1 MNRTSPL
8 LRPITISGTLLNNRV
23 FMAPM
28 TRMRANGTE
37 CPTLL
42 TARYY
47 AQRATAGLIVTE
59 ATQVC
64 AQGKGYF
71 GTPGIYTNAQEGAW
85 SRVVKAVHE
94 AGGRIA
100 MQLWHVGRIS
110 HSLNQPDGAQPV
122 APSAVATRR
131 SKVSVFK
138 NGRLQEVPCEPAREL
153 SGDEISVI
161 VSQYAAAAERAKRAG
176 FDFVEI
182 HAANGYLINQF
193 LSTNTNLRT
202 DQYGGSLE
210 NRARFLEEIV
220 DAVSLVIGAGRVG
233 VRISPNGVFNDIAD
247 SEAEQMACL
256 LAHSLNAKGIAYLH
270 VAEPDWAGGVALTAA
285 FRQGLRERFR
295 NCLVFCGNFDQK
307 SGEELLAQKVADA
320 MAFGRLY
327 IANPDLVTRFAS
339 GAKLNVADPSTFYFG
354 NTKGYTDYPSLGS
367 AEATTATA

>member
-1 MNRTSPL
+1 MNRISPL
-8 LRPITISGTLLNNRV
+8 LQPITIADTRLNNRV

-28 TRMRANGTE
+28 TRMRANGAE

-47 AQRATAGLIVTE
+47 AQRATAGLVVTE

-71 GTPGIYTNAQEGAW
+71 GTPGIYSDAQEAAW
-85 SRVVKAVHE
+85 GRVVQAVHE
-94 AGGRIA
+94 AGGRIS

-131 SKVSVFK
+131 AKVSVFK
-138 NGRLQEVPCEPAREL
+138 DGRIQEVPCEPAREL
-153 SGDEISVI
+153 AGDEIAMI

-193 LSTNTNLRT
+193 LSTNTNLRS
-202 DQYGGSLE
+202 DRYGGSLE
-210 NRARFLEEIV
+210 NRARFLLEIV
-220 DAVSLVIGAGRVG
+220 DEVSLVLGVDKVG

-247 SEAEQMACL
+247 SEAEQMAYF
-256 LAHSLNAKGIAYLH
+256 LAQSLNARRIGYLH
-270 VAEPDWAGGVALTAA
+270 VAEPDWAGGIALTTA
-285 FRQGLRERFR
+285 FRQKLRDGFR
-295 NCLVFCGNFDQK
+295 NCLIFCGNFDQK
-307 SGEELLAQKVADA
+307 SAEELLADEIADA
-320 MAFGRLY
+320 IAFGRLY
-327 IANPDLVTRFAS
+327 IANPDLVARFAS
-339 GAKLNVADPSTFYFG
+339 AAILNIADPSTFYFG
-354 NTKGYTDYPSLGS
+354 STKGYTDYPALQ
-367 AEATTATA
+367 TATS

>member
-1 MNRTSPL
+1 MNRISPL
-8 LRPITISGTLLNNRV
+8 LQPITIAGTPLKNRV

-28 TRMRANGTE
+28 TRMRANGAE

-71 GTPGIYTNAQEGAW
+71 GTPGIYTDVQEAAW
-85 SRVVKAVHE
+85 GRVVKAVHE

-131 SKVSVFK
+131 AKVSVFK
-138 NGRLQEVPCEPAREL
+138 DGRIQEVLCEPPREL
-153 SGDEISVI
+153 LGDEVTVI
-161 VSQYAAAAERAKRAG
+161 VSQYATAAKRAKRAG
-176 FDFVEI
+176 FDFIEI

-193 LSTNTNLRT
+193 LSTNTNLRA
-202 DQYGGSLE
+202 DRYGGSIE
-210 NRARFLEEIV
+210 NRARLLHEIV
-220 DAVSLVIGAGRVG
+220 DAVSLVVGADKVG
-233 VRISPNGVFNDIAD
+233 VRISPNGVFNDISD
-247 SEAEQMACL
+247 SEAEQMAYFL
-256 LAHSLNAKGIAYLH
+256 GHSLDAKEVAYLH
-270 VAEPDWAGGVALTAA
+270 VAEPDWAGGAALTMSV
-285 FRQGLRERFR
+285 RRRLRETFKG
-295 NCLVFCGNFDQK
+295 CLVFCGNFDQK
-307 SGEELLAQKVADA
+307 SAEELLIQNVADA

-327 IANPDLVTRFAS
+327 IANPDLVARFLSA
-339 GAKLNVADPSTFYFG
+339 AELNVADPLTYYFG
-354 NTKGYTDYPSLGS
+354 NGNGYTDYPTIG
-367 AEATTATA
+367 